1 VGRDRA
7 SREFE
12 SRVNMSD
19 IKAID
24 CDVHPTVPDIRVL
37 LPHLEEYWR
46 DSVEERGIGSLES
59 SSYPPNAPLTARPD
73 FRGQNGYAATNV
85 SELSS
90 HVFDRWQASYAI
102 CNCLYGV
109 QLVYNED
116 MARAFHRA
124 LNDWVAKEF
133 LDRDARL
140 RASIVIPMQNV
151 EYAVDEI
158 ERCAKDRRFVQI
170 MVLAMQETP
179 LGRRSNWPIFA
190 AAERL
195 NLPIGIHAGSNY
207 RNPVTSLGWPT
218 SYVEDYTSQ
227 SQGFQGQVASLI
239 TEGVLA
245 KYPKLKVVLIESG
258 VTWLPAFL
266 WRFSKFWRGAR
277 TEIPWVDRSPAE
289 IVRDNF
295 RLTIQPFDGPSN
307 PDDVERIVDH
317 LRSDDMLLFSSD
329 FPHWQFDGDAVMPKG
344 IPQGLRHK
352 ILVENPLAT
361 YDRLNG

>member
-1 VGRDRA
+1 MNADT
-7 SREFE
+7 
-12 SRVNMSD
+12 
-19 IKAID
+19 ITAID
-24 CDVHPTVPDIRVL
+24 CDVHPSVTGIRQL
-37 LPHLEEYWR
+37 LPYLEPYWR
-46 DSVEERGIGSLES
+46 DSVEERGIGSLETAA
-59 SSYPPNAPLTARPD
+59 YPPNAPLTARPD
-73 FRGQNGYAATNV
+73 FRGVNGYAAT
-85 SELSS
+85 SAAELSAQ
-90 HVFDRWQASYAI
+90 VLDKWDASLAI

-124 LNDWVAKEF
+124 LNDWMVAEW
-133 LDRDARL
+133 LDRDPRL

-158 ERCAKDRRFVQI
+158 ERCAKDTRFVQI

-179 LGRRSNWPIFA
+179 LGRRHYWPIYA

-195 NLPIGIHAGSNY
+195 GLPIGIHAGSNY

-218 SYVEDYTSQ
+218 SYLEDYTSQ
-227 SQGFQGQVASLI
+227 AQGFQSQVTSLI
-239 TEGVLA
+239 TEGVFA

-258 VTWLPAFL
+258 VTWLPGFL

-277 TEIPWVDRSPAE
+277 TEIPWVDRSPSE

-295 RLTIQPFDGPSN
+295 RLTIQPFDGPGD
-307 PDDVERIVDH
+307 PDGVERIIDH

-329 FPHWQFDGDAVMPKG
+329 FPHWQFDGDERMPSG
-344 IPQGLRHK
+344 IPQGLRRK

-361 YDRLNG
+361 YDRLNTTPCGA

>member
-1 VGRDRA
+1 
-7 SREFE
+7 
-12 SRVNMSD
+12 MTD
-19 IKAID
+19 IKPID
-24 CDVHPTVPDIRVL
+24 CDVHHSITDIRQL
-37 LPHLEEYWR
+37 LPHLEDYWR

-59 SSYPPNAPLTARPD
+59 SSYPPKAPITARPD
-73 FRGQNGYAATNV
+73 FRGKNGYAATTPE
-85 SELSS
+85 ELGAQ
-90 HVFDRWQASYAI
+90 VFDRWGAGTAI
-102 CNCLYGV
+102 LNCLYGV

-124 LNDWVAKEF
+124 LNDWIAKEW
-133 LDRDARL
+133 LDRDSRL
-140 RASIVIPMQNV
+140 RASIIVPMQNV
-151 EYAVDEI
+151 EYAVEEI
-158 ERCAKDRRFVQI
+158 ERCAKDTRFVQV

-179 LGRRSNWPIFA
+179 LGRRHHWPIFA

-195 NLPIGIHAGSNY
+195 GLPIGIHAGSNY
-207 RNPVTSLGWPT
+207 RNPVTSLGWP
-218 SYVEDYTSQ
+218 SHYVEDYTSQ
-227 SQGFQGQVASLI
+227 AQGFQSQVTSLI
-239 TEGVLA
+239 TEGVFA
-245 KYPKLKVVLIESG
+245 KYPKLKVVLLESG

-307 PDDVERIVDH
+307 PDDVERIIDH

-329 FPHWQFDGDAVMPKG
+329 FPHWQFDGDQTMPKG
-344 IPQGLRHK
+344 IPEGLRRK

-361 YDRLNG
+361 YDRLNTSPAQESRP

>member
-1 VGRDRA
+1 MNADT
-7 SREFE
+7 
-12 SRVNMSD
+12 
-19 IKAID
+19 ITAID
-24 CDVHPTVPDIRVL
+24 CDVHPTVADIRQL
-37 LPHLEEYWR
+37 LPHLEPYWGN
-46 DSVEERGIGSLES
+46 SVEERGIGSLES

-73 FRGQNGYAATNV
+73 FRGQNGYAATNAA
-85 SELSS
+85 ELGRQ
-90 HVFDRWQASYAI
+90 VLDKWGASLAI

-158 ERCAKDRRFVQI
+158 ERCAKDKRFVQV

-227 SQGFQGQVASLI
+227 AQGFQSQVTSLI
-239 TEGVLA
+239 TEGVFA

-258 VTWLPAFL
+258 VTWLPGFL

-277 TEIPWVDRSPAE
+277 TEIPWVDRSPSE

-295 RLTIQPFDGPSN
+295 RLTIQPFDAPDSA
-307 PDDVERIVDH
+307 DDVARIIDH
-317 LRSDDMLLFSSD
+317 LKSDDMLLFSSD
-329 FPHWQFDGDAVMPKG
+329 FPHWQFDGDERIPKG
-344 IPQGLRHK
+344 IPAGLRRK

-361 YDRLNG
+361 YDRLNSPGQETKQ